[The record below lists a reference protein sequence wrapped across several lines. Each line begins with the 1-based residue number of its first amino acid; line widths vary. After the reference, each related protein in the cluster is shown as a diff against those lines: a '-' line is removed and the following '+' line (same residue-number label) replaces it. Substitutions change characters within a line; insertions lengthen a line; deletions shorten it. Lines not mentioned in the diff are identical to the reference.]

1 VEGSAPV
8 TEIERQNRS
17 LLRQYFPGLTEKL
30 EDAFRLNTQQ
40 PLSVETVVI
49 RGTEV
54 MRFCREGVA
63 FFGEPPYHAGEKATG
78 IINDSIPPEDVE
90 TDTIICVGSSFLT
103 LIRDLLA
110 TRQGQ
115 IKSVIVLE
123 PDPEVFI
130 QVIKTNDL
138 SGILVDDRLKILV
151 SANPLDCADALAIQI
166 HPMRSKGWTLVL
178 NPDSYQFYRGFLDA
192 FRGRLTSVTTTL
204 RLVLNTTL
212 RHSDRFLVNSFVN
225 LANRPH
231 APDISIF
238 SGLALNLPVLLIA
251 AGPSLE
257 KQLSLLAEYQSKCL
271 MVCVGPA
278 WKSLRSAGI
287 VPHFVVSIDPFDPN
301 YTHFEGLSAQS
312 EWLISDLANNC
323 LIVETFSGPV
333 AFCVSSDDHGEI
345 FQELTGRS
353 WATIDTGGSVAH
365 SAFNFCRL
373 MGAKRIVLVGQDLA
387 YTDGISHARGHTGRT
402 FLADELRTNPD
413 AFREIVAYGG
423 VGQVVTN
430 KQMDVYRLWY
440 ERLADKSDIVNATEG
455 GARIDGVLEVALR
468 DFFVG
473 LSGDTDHER
482 RFSNCIQQLKEI
494 SPTGVTIERL
504 AIKASSSRR
513 GLLSELRRV
522 RARSLKCLKIMEELL
537 AASDY
542 GRALTPLKAR
552 YNTASRGLVGI
563 SRTVD
568 LLLSALLKN
577 EVFVSHRNFNLFSED
592 ERKHFETNFSL
603 HSRLVRATYTAE
615 DLIKLFQQK
624 KS

>member
-40 PLSVETVVI
+40 PLSVETVVT

-54 MRFCREGVA
+54 IRFCREGVA

-115 IKSVIVLE
+115 IKSVIILE

-138 SGILVDDRLKILV
+138 SGILVDARLKILV
-151 SANPLDCADALAIQI
+151 SANPLDCADALAIEI

-178 NPDSYQFYRGFLDA
+178 NPDSYQFYRGFLDL

-231 APDISIF
+231 SPDISIF

-278 WKSLRSAGI
+278 WKSLRAAGI

-323 LIVETFSGPV
+323 QIVETFSGPL

-345 FQELTGRS
+345 FHELTGRNFLTV
-353 WATIDTGGSVAH
+353 ATGGSVAH

-373 MGAKRIVLVGQDLA
+373 MGAGRIVLVGQDLA
-387 YTDGISHARGHTGRT
+387 YTGGISHAQGHTGRT
-402 FLADELRTNPD
+402 ALADELSTNPD
-413 AFREIVAYGG
+413 AFREIDAYGG
-423 VGQVVTN
+423 VGKVVTN

-440 ERLADKSDIVNATEG
+440 ERLPDKADILNATEG
-455 GARIDGVLEVALR
+455 GARIDGIVEMPLKDILYNLNADSEYEKRFASCVQKLIEV
-468 DFFVG
+468 
-473 LSGDTDHER
+473 
-482 RFSNCIQQLKEI
+482 
-494 SPTGVTIERL
+494 
-504 AIKASSSRR
+504 SSTNPMVDKPATQAASRR
-513 GLLSELRRV
+513 HKLLRELRRI
-522 RARSLKCLKIMEELL
+522 RTLSTKCVEIMEQLL
-537 AASDY
+537 AAADDGKALDSLKTRY
-542 GRALTPLKAR
+542 NKASRALVKIPRIL
-552 YNTASRGLVGI
+552 
-563 SRTVD
+563 D

-577 EVFVSHRNFNLFSED
+577 EVFVSHRNFNLFSEN
-592 ERKHFETNFSL
+592 ERKHLETNFSL
-603 HSRLVRATYTAE
+603 HSRLVLATKSAE
-615 DLIKLFQQK
+615 ELIELLEMK
-624 KS
+624 KG